1 MTHQTSEQLRA
12 RFLKQF
18 NALAQ
23 HRRRYEVFRDFV
35 TLSAISLNNVMEPDA
50 ERKAALEAEYM
61 GIIRTYSHDEALGF
75 AELLGLVVELL
86 EPTPQDVL
94 GDLYMELDLGNE
106 RTGQFFT
113 PNSIS
118 QFMARLNG
126 VEPPPGQN
134 FVRVCEPACGAGGM
148 VLAIAQAL
156 IESGK
161 NPATAM
167 WAQCQDIDRTAA
179 LTCFVQ
185 LSLWNIPAVVIVGD
199 TLANDVR
206 ECFYTP
212 AHHLGAWGYRLWRAD
227 FETVN
232 SDDFEDE
239 PMSTDIERATEV
251 EAPAV
256 AQMQWIF

>member
-1 MTHQTSEQLRA
+1 MTHQTPEQLRT

-35 TLSAISLNNVMEPDA
+35 TLCAISLNNVMEPDA
-50 ERKAALEAEYM
+50 ERKAALEVEYM
-61 GIIRTYSHDEALGF
+61 GIIHTYSHDETLGF

-94 GDLYMELDLGNE
+94 GDLYMELDLGND
-106 RTGQFFT
+106 RAGQFFT

-126 VEPPPGQN
+126 VEPPAGQN

-148 VLAIAQAL
+148 VLAIVQAL

-179 LTCFVQ
+179 LMCFVQ
-185 LSLWNIPAVVIVGD
+185 LSLWNIPAAVIVGD
-199 TLANDVR
+199 TLANEVR

-212 AHHLGAWGYRLWRAD
+212 AHHLGAWEYRLARAD
-227 FETVN
+227 RRDPQ
-232 SDDFEDE
+232 SAE
-239 PMSTDIERATEV
+239 PEEATADQSGSF
-251 EAPAV
+251 APAEPI
-256 AQMQWIF
+256 QMRWIF

>member
-1 MTHQTSEQLRA
+1 MTHQRPEQLRA

-23 HRRRYEVFRDFV
+23 HRRRHEVFRDFV

-61 GIIRTYSHDEALGF
+61 GIIRTYSHDEAQGF

-86 EPTPQDVL
+86 ESMPQDVL

-113 PNSIS
+113 PNTIS
-118 QFMARLNG
+118 QFMARLSG

-156 IESGK
+156 IEKGK

-179 LTCFVQ
+179 LMCFVQ

-199 TLANDVR
+199 TLANEVR

-212 AHHLGAWGYRLWRAD
+212 AHHLGAWECRLWRAD
-227 FETVN
+227 LETVN
-232 SDDFEDE
+232 SDDCEDE
-239 PMSTDIERATEV
+239 PISTDPEHATEV

>member
-1 MTHQTSEQLRA
+1 MTHRTFAQLRA
-12 RFLKQF
+12 EFIRQF

-23 HRRRYEVFRDFV
+23 HKRRYEVFRDFV

-50 ERKAALEAEYM
+50 GRKATLESEYM
-61 GIIRTYSHDEALGF
+61 NIIRAYSHEQAQGF
-75 AELLGLVVELL
+75 AELLGLVVNML

-106 RTGQFFT
+106 RAGQFFT
-113 PNSIS
+113 PNTIS

-134 FVRVCEPACGAGGM
+134 FVKVCEPACGAGGM
-148 VLAIAQAL
+148 VLAIAQVL
-156 IESGK
+156 IENGK
-161 NPATAM
+161 NPARSM

-179 LTCFVQ
+179 LMCFVQ

-199 TLANDVR
+199 TLANEVR

-212 AHHLGAWGYRLWRAD
+212 AHRLGAWDYRLALAD
-227 FETVN
+227 HRDRHGAEPEEATVVCLA
-232 SDDFEDE
+232 S
-239 PMSTDIERATEV
+239 P
-251 EAPAV
+251 APAEPV
-256 AQMQWIF
+256 QMLWIF

>member
-1 MTHQTSEQLRA
+1 MTHQTPEQLRA

-61 GIIRTYSHDEALGF
+61 GIIRTYSHDEAQGF
-75 AELLGLVVELL
+75 AELLGLVVQLL

-106 RTGQFFT
+106 RTGQFFS

-126 VEPPPGQN
+126 VEPPAGQN

-148 VLAIAQAL
+148 VLAIAHAL

-179 LTCFVQ
+179 LMCIIQ

-199 TLANDVR
+199 TLANEVR
-206 ECFYTP
+206 ERFYTP
-212 AHHLGAWGYRLWRAD
+212 AHHLGAWGDRLWRAD
-227 FETVN
+227 LETVG
-232 SDDFEDE
+232 SDDSEDE
-239 PMSTDIERATEV
+239 PISTDTEHATGV

-256 AQMQWIF
+256 AQMRWIF